1 MPEPIEK
8 LDFNN
13 LDVRLYLC
21 LKAAVLELED
31 FAKMGGVRSVHMD
44 QLKLARETLHTFE
57 QSAGPIPDW
66 AVGRNFG
73 YELVAGAQL
82 CTKDGR
88 RIGNAHIVQA
98 ITMTIHELADR
109 QNPFGEFPAYVCLT
123 DAGCKFTM
131 RENELLGYFNIGEWL
146 SDPARVIRDFD
157 HSGEFVEEPK

>member
-8 LDFNN
+8 LDFDN
-13 LDVRLYLC
+13 LDVRLYISLRDA
-21 LKAAVLELED
+21 LRELEE
-31 FAKMGGVRSVHMD
+31 FAKVHGTYAID
-44 QLKLARETLHTFE
+44 KPRFDIAKYTLRCFE
-57 QSAGPIPDW
+57 QAAGPLPDW

-82 CTKDGR
+82 CTKDDR
-88 RIGNAHIVQA
+88 RIGNAHIVEA